1 MIKPMF
7 KPMEQ
12 TSMKSLVND
21 CLTMYTVVGM
31 KSPPVL
37 CYTDIYSET
46 PMMVGMSLIWPII
59 MVVTITHQQYAIQ
72 HDRYSE

>member
-7 KPMEQ
+7 NPMEQ

-31 KSPPVL
+31 TFPPWCVS
-37 CYTDIYSET
+37 Y
-46 PMMVGMSLIWPII
+46 
-59 MVVTITHQQYAIQ
+59 
-72 HDRYSE
+72 

>member
-1 MIKPMF
+1 MF

-37 CYTDIYSET
+37 CYMDIYGNCVQTVGDRLNLANHHGRST
-46 PMMVGMSLIWPII
+46 PTVCHTASRI
-59 MVVTITHQQYAIQ
+59 
-72 HDRYSE
+72 

>member
-21 CLTMYTVVGM
+21 FLTMYTVVGM

-46 PMMVGMSLIWPII
+46 LMMVGDELNLAN
-59 MVVTITHQQYAIQ
+59 H
-72 HDRYSE
+72 HGRYHSTPTVCNTA